1 MMRWINLKFVE
12 ASVYENNQCKDVGHE
27 DFARPTSDSM
37 INLYGVNMP
46 TTTLET
52 VRVELD
58 RWRGT
63 REKSG

>member
-1 MMRWINLKFVE
+1 
-12 ASVYENNQCKDVGHE
+12 
-27 DFARPTSDSM
+27 
-37 INLYGVNMP
+37 MP

-63 REKSG
+63 REKSGRAPNRIMLVLIGGLPLINSMPQHVCFN